1 METARLHLRPLAE
14 GDLDALVE
22 LDGFEVVRATI
33 DPFGE
38 HIPGDV
44 DARRE
49 YERGLVR
56 RDGFLGA
63 VQRSSGRLVGWFQ
76 LEPADAGSEGAGRE
90 LELGYRLR
98 PDVWGQGLATE
109 GARALLEAALA
120 GGEADRVFAHALLSN
135 RGSIRVLEK
144 IGMRYAGPWAYR
156 GLPGAEYEAVASP
169 PGADGVAGADAVAGA
184 DGAAGA
190 DGGSRRGRRLTAL
203 GPHEAP

>member
-38 HIPGDV
+38 HIPEDA

-49 YERGLVR
+49 YERRFLR
-56 RDGFLGA
+56 REGFLGA
-63 VQRSSGRLVGWFQ
+63 VERSSGRLVGWFQ
-76 LEPADAGSEGAGRE
+76 LEPADAGADRAGRE

-109 GARALLEAALA
+109 GVRERCSKPRSPA
-120 GGEADRVFAHALLSN
+120 GRQT
-135 RGSIRVLEK
+135 GS
-144 IGMRYAGPWAYR
+144 
-156 GLPGAEYEAVASP
+156 S
-169 PGADGVAGADAVAGA
+169 
-184 DGAAGA
+184 
-190 DGGSRRGRRLTAL
+190 LTRC
-203 GPHEAP
+203 